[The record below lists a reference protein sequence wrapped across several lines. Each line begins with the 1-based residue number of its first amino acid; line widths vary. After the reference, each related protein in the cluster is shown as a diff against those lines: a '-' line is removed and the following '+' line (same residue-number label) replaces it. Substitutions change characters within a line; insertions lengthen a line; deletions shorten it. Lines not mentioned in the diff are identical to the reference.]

1 MKRWIALV
9 IVMILALSSVWG
21 AGKLYVRW
29 QEGSVQEAP
38 LDGAETPAPGSTAQP
53 EQTPSSKD
61 DPVDFDSLLEGE
73 KAVNVQD
80 EFRHYVADGDYSVVE
95 GLDKD
100 VMNILLL
107 GTDSAGALNNGRTD
121 TMIICSINV
130 KTGSVKL
137 SSIVRD
143 LYVQMPGM
151 QSKNK
156 INAANSFG
164 GPNMAIKCVNET
176 FGLNVSRYVSINFNA
191 FVDLVDLLGG
201 VNLEITSG
209 EAGQINKH
217 SGSSAPRVKAG
228 EAHLDGAQALMY
240 CRTRNLDNN
249 FGRNERQRKF
259 LDAMV
264 KKVISGSNMDTLM
277 ELVETGMHYVDT
289 NLSTSDLF
297 TIMFTVLPNMG
308 DMQMYSCPGQG
319 EYHYD
324 NSGTSAVI
332 GHMDKVNASLHAFI
346 YGEAEE

>member
-9 IVMILALSSVWG
+9 IVMILALSGVWM
-21 AGKLYVRW
+21 AGKMYVRW
-29 QEGSVQEAP
+29 QEGPVQEQP
-38 LDGAETPAPGSTAQP
+38 LEGVETPAPGSTVKPGATQAP
-53 EQTPSSKD
+53 KE
-61 DPVDFDSLLEGE
+61 DPMDLDSLLDGE

-80 EFRHYVADGDYSVVE
+80 EFRYYVADGDYSVVE

-107 GTDSAGALNNGRTD
+107 GTDSEGALNNGRTD
-121 TMIICSINV
+121 TMIICSIHV

-201 VNLEITSG
+201 VDLEITSG

-217 SGSSAPRVKAG
+217 APHSPRVKAG
-228 EAHLDGAQALMY
+228 MMHLDGDQSLQY
-240 CRTRNLDNN
+240 CRIRKLDNN

-297 TIMFTVLPNMG
+297 TILFTVLPNMG

-346 YGEAEE
+346 YGETEE

>member
-9 IVMILALSSVWG
+9 IVMILALSGVWM
-21 AGKLYVRW
+21 AGKVYVRW
-29 QEGSVQEAP
+29 QEGPVQQQP
-38 LDGAETPAPGSTAQP
+38 LDGVETPAPGSTAAP
-53 EQTPSSKD
+53 ETEKTPAPGSLEHLGE
-61 DPVDFDSLLEGE
+61 LLEGGD
-73 KAVNVQD
+73 KAVNVQN
-80 EFRHYVADGDYSVVE
+80 EFRHYVADGDYSITE

-107 GTDSAGALNNGRTD
+107 GTDSEGALNNGRTD
-121 TMIICSINV
+121 SMIICSLNT

-176 FGLNVSRYVSINFNA
+176 FGLNIARYVSINFNA
-191 FVDLVDLLGG
+191 FEDLVDLLGG
-201 VNLEITSG
+201 VDLEITSG
-209 EAGQINKH
+209 EAGQINKYNH
-217 SGSSAPRVKAG
+217 APRVKAG
-228 EAHLDGAQALMY
+228 MAHLDGFQALQY
-240 CRTRNLDNN
+240 CRIRNLDNN

>member
-1 MKRWIALV
+1 MNKLFSLFLAVMMLFSFTLPALAENTADEWTDAELEEV
-9 IVMILALSSVWG
+9 NDILF
-21 AGKLYVRW
+21 
-29 QEGSVQEAP
+29 
-38 LDGAETPAPGSTAQP
+38 DDDSTGVL
-53 EQTPSSKD
+53 PS
-61 DPVDFDSLLEGE
+61 
-73 KAVNVQD
+73 
-80 EFRHYVADGDYSVVE
+80 EFRYVVENGDFSVTE
-95 GLDKD
+95 GLDKN

-107 GTDSAGALNNGRTD
+107 GTDNAGNAGHGRTD
-121 TMIICSINV
+121 TMIICSINT
-130 KTGSVKL
+130 KTGEVKL

-143 LYVQMPGM
+143 LYVHIPYMKLQ
-151 QSKNK
+151 NR
-156 INAANSFG
+156 INAANAFG

-297 TIMFTVLPNMG
+297 TIMFTVLPTMG
-308 DMQMYSCPGQG
+308 DMQMYS
-319 EYHYD
+319 
-324 NSGTSAVI
+324 
-332 GHMDKVNASLHAFI
+332 
-346 YGEAEE
+346 

>member
-1 MKRWIALV
+1 MNKLFSLFLAVMMLFSFTLPALAENAADEWTDAELEEV
-9 IVMILALSSVWG
+9 NDILF
-21 AGKLYVRW
+21 
-29 QEGSVQEAP
+29 
-38 LDGAETPAPGSTAQP
+38 DDNSTGVL
-53 EQTPSSKD
+53 PS
-61 DPVDFDSLLEGE
+61 
-73 KAVNVQD
+73 
-80 EFRHYVADGDYSVVE
+80 EFRYVVENGDYSVTE
-95 GLDKD
+95 GLDKN

-107 GTDSAGALNNGRTD
+107 GTDNAGNAGHGRTD
-121 TMIICSINV
+121 TMIVCSINT
-130 KTGSVKL
+130 KTGEVKL

-143 LYVQMPGM
+143 LYVHIPYMKLQ
-151 QSKNK
+151 NR
-156 INAANSFG
+156 INAANAFG

-176 FGLNVSRYVSINFNA
+176 LGLNISRYASINFNG
-191 FVDLVDLLGG
+191 FKDLVDLLGG
-201 VNLEITSG
+201 VELEIT
-209 EAGQINKH
+209 
-217 SGSSAPRVKAG
+217 AG
-228 EAHLDGAQALMY
+228 EANQINLYTQGGVKEGLAMLNGAQALEY
-240 CRTRNLDNN
+240 CRIRNLDNN